1 MVKFEFQI
9 MNMKVYY
16 KPFIAILLAVQIF
29 VACDKKEK
37 LDCPPMDASYT
48 VSIDTSSLDSQITTF
63 TVPNLPN
70 TIYKWTIIESYWP
83 SLDIDS
89 AVLFGST
96 INYQFNKPQDFFL
109 NLNKSNPC
117 GEVNYITNS
126 EVLKSAQFAMRY
138 IGFFTTQQILSND
151 SSDFI
156 EISVRS
162 FNNKPIKSKLY
173 KWSDHIVNPILYADF
188 PYISY
193 CYLFKGKVYYEAK
206 LSTTNQIIKDSLIL
220 LDNNFK
226 TINLQF

>member
-1 MVKFEFQI
+1 
-9 MNMKVYY
+9 MKVHG
-16 KPFIAILLAVQIF
+16 KLVMAILLAVQIF
-29 VACDKKEK
+29 VACDKKVK
-37 LDCPPMDASYT
+37 LDCPPMDANYT
-48 VSIDTSSLDSQITTF
+48 VSIDTSSLDSQVTTF
-63 TVPNLPN
+63 SAPALPN
-70 TIYKWTIIESYWP
+70 TTYKWTFYESYWP
-83 SLDIDS
+83 SLDGDS
-89 AVLFGST
+89 TVLFGST
-96 INYQFNKPQDFFL
+96 VNYQFNKPLDFAL
-109 NLNKSNPC
+109 NLQKSNPC

-126 EVLKSAQFAMRY
+126 YYDILKSAQFALRY
-138 IGFFTTQQILSND
+138 IGFYTTQQILSND

-173 KWSDHIVNPILYADF
+173 KWSDHIVNPILYSDL